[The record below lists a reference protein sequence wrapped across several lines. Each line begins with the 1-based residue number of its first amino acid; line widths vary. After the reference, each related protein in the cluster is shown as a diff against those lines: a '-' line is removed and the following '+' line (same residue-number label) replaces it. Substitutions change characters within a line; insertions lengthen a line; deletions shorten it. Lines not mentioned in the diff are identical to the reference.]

1 MNKLDIQKSEVQ
13 SLVVYKVKTQE
24 DIEKLPI
31 AFESTRQTLKKF
43 IQGSIN

>member
-24 DIEKLPI
+24 DIENLPI

-43 IQGSIN
+43 IQGNIN